1 MNQDP
6 ETLENHCL
14 ITAYIPHKTCWWNW
28 EKRLNNIIN
37 IKWET
42 SYMNAGIPV
51 GLESRAKTNGCTLF
65 FFLAGRPYKYIIC
78 IFCVQAGRLY
88 RNIMCIF
95 FVQAGRLYRNIM
107 CIFFVQAG
115 RPYRN
120 IICIFFVQAGRPY
133 RNHSNLKPQ
142 SDTVWGVEAW
152 WLVQSWSW
160 KWIQSNLTWKT
171 KKYSEN

>member
-65 FFLAGRPYKYIIC
+65 FSGREAIQIYNMYILCSGREAIQKYNVYI
-78 IFCVQAGRLY
+78 
-88 RNIMCIF
+88 
-95 FVQAGRLYRNIM
+95 
-107 CIFFVQAG
+107 FVQAG